1 MSESRTHRTDR
12 AGWGFA
18 LSLVLHGGLAA
29 FVVTGAWQYLPLGGA
44 HPGTAAAGS
53 ISANLVTS
61 VPGGAIPM
69 PSPVVAPTKNRLAND
84 LPGESV
90 SKPVPKTVAPKKSV
104 PLPSINAADIARKA
118 AAADIRKLA
127 QADKRKEPDNRV
139 AYGAGG
145 RVSFNATS
153 TNQGTGGG
161 GGMSFGD
168 ANFGNLYTDWVNHLR
183 DRLQY
188 YWNQQPRYPGL
199 PAGAKVTVTMTV
211 HSSGLINSIRYV
223 TRSNSVDVNSMAFN
237 AVTEMSQAEKF
248 PLPDGYQHSSLVV
261 SVAFELTP

>member
-1 MSESRTHRTDR
+1 MSAMRTQRTER
-12 AGWGFA
+12 GGWGFV
-18 LSLVLHGGLAA
+18 LSVVLHGGLAA

-53 ISANLVTS
+53 IQATLVTT

-69 PSPVVAPTKNRLAND
+69 PSPVTAPTKNRLAND
-84 LPGESV
+84 LPGETV
-90 SKPVPKTVAPKKSV
+90 SKPVPRRAVPKSI
-104 PLPSINAADIARKA
+104 PLPSINPEQLARQAAES
-118 AAADIRKLA
+118 DIRRLA
-127 QADKRKEPDNRV
+127 QADRQKKPDDRV

-145 RVSFNATS
+145 RVSFSATS
-153 TNQGTGGG
+153 TSQGAGGSG
-161 GGMSFGD
+161 GVSFGD

-199 PAGAKVTVTMTV
+199 PAGQKVTVTMTV
-211 HSSGLINSIRYV
+211 HRSGLINSIGYV
-223 TRSNSVDVNSMAFN
+223 TRSNSVEVNAMAFN
-237 AVTEMSQAEKF
+237 AVTQMAQAEQF
-248 PLPDGYQHSSLVV
+248 PLPAGYQHSTLVV